1 MSPVTLENNL
11 ACAYVDVLDGSWV
24 VWERKEEIENKS
36 NEENKGNKEK
46 DNNKNLLIV
55 KIKQNL
61 IVS

>member
-1 MSPVTLENNL
+1 M
-11 ACAYVDVLDGSWV
+11 

-55 KIKQNL
+55 KIKSIKIKQNL